1 MFFRVDIAL
10 IRIYN
15 GNCHKV
21 AVWQIFRKEAHHM
34 CNIKFRM
41 IIGTN
46 ANIRINQLATMQ
58 TPNLVNFIT
67 NSTCEI
73 ASTIRK

>member
-1 MFFRVDIAL
+1 M
-10 IRIYN
+10 
-15 GNCHKV
+15 GNT
-21 AVWQIFRKEAHHM
+21 
-34 CNIKFRM
+34 KFRM

-46 ANIRINQLATMQ
+46 ANIRINQLKAMQ
-58 TPNLVNFIT
+58 TPNLVNFII